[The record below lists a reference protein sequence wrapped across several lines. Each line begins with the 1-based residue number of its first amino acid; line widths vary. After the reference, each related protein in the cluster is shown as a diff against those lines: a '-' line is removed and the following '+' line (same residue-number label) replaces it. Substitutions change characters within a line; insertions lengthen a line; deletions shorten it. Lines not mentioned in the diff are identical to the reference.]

1 MRSPLPT
8 AFPPKVLAVI
18 AVALALAGCQTGS
31 GAHPVPSVAQIGA
44 DLNCPQGDHAFEDQQ
59 AGWGFCY
66 PASWKYLERS
76 QAIPSPPGLD
86 LTFDITFDPPVKGP
100 CPTSAAQPTGS
111 PSPAASPCAG
121 DFANMIIST
130 YERGS
135 STDLSSWLH
144 ANMAKVTTADSIAW
158 GNATEAVRLAD
169 GRRVALTPHHVVVM
183 DLHVGLLNLET
194 EMSARLNTWKFS
206 F

>member
-1 MRSPLPT
+1 MCSPLPPG
-8 AFPPKVLAVI
+8 FPPKALAVLAIV
-18 AVALALAGCQTGS
+18 LALAGCQTGS

-44 DLNCPQGDHAFEDQQ
+44 DLNCTQGDHAFEDQQ
-59 AGWGFCY
+59 VGWGFCY
-66 PASWKYLERS
+66 PENWKYLERS
-76 QAIPSPPGLD
+76 QAIDSPPGLD
-86 LTFDITFDPPVKGP
+86 LTFDITYVPAVRAP
-100 CPTSAAQPTGS
+100 CPTPATPPSGS
-111 PSPAASPCAG
+111 PSPAASPCPG

-135 STDLSSWLH
+135 SPDLASWLH
-144 ANMAKVTTADSIAW
+144 DNLAKATPGDSISW
-158 GNATEAVRLAD
+158 GNAREAVRLTD

-183 DLHVGLLNLET
+183 DLHAGLLNLET

>member
-1 MRSPLPT
+1 MRFPLPPT
-8 AFPPKVLAVI
+8 FPPRVLAVI

-31 GAHPVPSVAQIGA
+31 GGHPVPSVAQIGA
-44 DLNCPQGDHAFEDQQ
+44 DLNCSQGDHAFEDQQ

-66 PASWKYLERS
+66 PESWRYLERS
-76 QAIPSPPGLD
+76 QAIDSPPGLD
-86 LTFDITFDPPVKGP
+86 LTFDITYVPAVKGP
-100 CPTSAAQPTGS
+100 CLTPTAQPTGS

-135 STDLSSWLH
+135 SADLSSWLH
-144 ANMAKVTTADSIAW
+144 ANLAKVTTSDSITW
-158 GNATEAVRLAD
+158 GNATEAVKLTD

-194 EMSARLNTWKFS
+194 EMSARLSTWKFS